1 MGIGVVETFV
11 NNILSFWKEI
21 GALFPFAA
29 EFINQSFRF
38 FKTRQV
44 AAIVLYRQ
52 ILFTG
57 YEALSLT
64 TLFAIAIG
72 GIIILEGNLILG
84 NFGQSKLVYVI
95 LVSVIVREISNLLV
109 AFLII
114 ARSGTAIASELGNM
128 VINHEVEA
136 LKSFGISPIYY
147 LVVPRV
153 VGVVVSLV
161 VLNIYF
167 NIAGLLGGWFVSSLF
182 TPIPFSQFMNGL
194 LSEMGVLDLL
204 SSMFKSVVFGFIIG
218 FVSCHQGLQ
227 VAYSVTEIPQRTI
240 KAVVHSLTLVI
251 IFNILI
257 TTLFY
262 LV

>member
-1 MGIGVVETFV
+1 MVLDNFGK
-11 NNILSFWKEI
+11 NIFSFWKEI

-29 EFINQSFRF
+29 EFVYQSIQFI
-38 FKTRQV
+38 KTRQV
-44 AAIVLYRQ
+44 ASIVLYRQ

-57 YEALSLT
+57 YEALTIT
-64 TLFAIAIG
+64 TLFAVAIG
-72 GIIILEGNLILG
+72 GIIILEGHLILG

-95 LVSVIVREISNLLV
+95 LVTVIVREISNLLV

-128 VINHEVEA
+128 QINHEVEA

-153 VGVVVSLV
+153 TGVVVSLV

-167 NIAGLLGGWFVSSLF
+167 NIAGLLGGWLVSSLF
-182 TPIPFSQFMNGL
+182 APIPFGEFMSGL
-194 LSEMGVLDLL
+194 LGEMGVLDLL
-204 SSMFKSVVFGFIIG
+204 SSLFKSVVFGFIIG
-218 FVSCHQGLQ
+218 FVSCNQGLL
-227 VAYSVTEIPQRTI
+227 VSHSTTEIPQRTI

-251 IFNILI
+251 IFNIVI
-257 TTLFY
+257 TTIFY
-262 LV
+262 LI